1 MTEPAVLAK
10 VIAHRGASGD
20 APENTLAA
28 INLAHQ
34 SGATCVELDASI
46 SSDNIPFVHHD
57 DSLDRCTSGSGY
69 LCAHTA
75 EELDSLTADSGWEQ
89 YKGEPLPRLQAAIA
103 LLTRLQMGLNLEIKP
118 TPGLE
123 EPTALAVCEIIRES
137 WPIDLPL
144 VLSSFSRESLA
155 VARDTLPGAARA
167 LIVCAVPADWQHQ
180 TQLLQC
186 RNLHTAAPLLTA
198 EQAKNITEAGLG
210 LYCFT
215 VNKSA
220 EAHALFDMGVHG
232 VFSDYPQKLINE
244 LNIE

>member
-1 MTEPAVLAK
+1 MTEPALLAK
-10 VIAHRGASGD
+10 VIAHRGASGS

-28 INLAHQ
+28 ISLAAEV
-34 SGATCVELDASI
+34 GATCVELDASI

-57 DSLDRCTSGSGY
+57 DTLERCTNGRGY

-75 EELDSLTADSGWEQ
+75 KELDALTASSNKAGFDS
-89 YKGEPLPRLQAAIA
+89 EPLPRLSQAVA
-103 LLTRLQMGLNLEIKP
+103 LLSSLQMGLNLEIKP

-123 EPTALAVCEIIRES
+123 EPTALAVCDVIRDS

-144 VLSSFSRESLA
+144 VLSSFSREALA

-167 LIVCAVPADWQHQ
+167 LIVCAVPDDWQHQ

-186 RNLHTAAPLLTA
+186 RNLHMAAPLLDA
-198 EQAKNITEAGLG
+198 QRAKDIIDGGLG

-215 VNKSA
+215 VNDSDTAAKLL
-220 EAHALFDMGVHG
+220 EMGAHG
-232 VFSDYPQKLINE
+232 VFSDYPGE
-244 LNIE
+244 LLDSLS

>member
-1 MTEPAVLAK
+1 MTEPAPLAA
-10 VIAHRGASGD
+10 VIAHRGESGN

-28 INLAHQ
+28 IKLAHE

-46 SSDNIPFVHHD
+46 SADNIPFVHHD
-57 DSLDRCTSGSGY
+57 DTLNRCTNATGY

-75 EELDSLTADSGWEQ
+75 AELDKVVADGGMSK
-89 YKGEPLPRLQAAIA
+89 YAGEPLPRLEAAIA
-103 LLTRLQMGLNLEIKP
+103 LLTQLQMGLNLEIKP

-123 EPTALAVCEIIRES
+123 EPTALAVCELVRDT

-144 VLSSFSRESLA
+144 VISSFSRESLA

-167 LIVCAVPADWQHQ
+167 LIVCAVPENWQHQ

-186 RNLHTAAPLLTA
+186 RNLHTAAPLLNA
-198 EQAKNITEAGLG
+198 EQAIAITDAGLG

-215 VNKSA
+215 VNAVEDAKR
-220 EAHALFDMGVHG
+220 LLDMGVHG
-232 VFSDYPQKLINE
+232 VFSDYPKELISQLE
-244 LNIE
+244 L

>member
-1 MTEPAVLAK
+1 MTEPAILANI
-10 VIAHRGASGD
+10 IAHRGASGN

-28 INLAHQ
+28 IKLAHEG
-34 SGATCVELDASI
+34 GATCVELDASI
-46 SSDNIPFVHHD
+46 SSDNVPFVHHD
-57 DSLDRCTSGSGY
+57 DTLERCTNGSGY
-69 LCAHTA
+69 LCAHSAT
-75 EELDSLTADSGWEQ
+75 ELDKVLASAGMENYAD
-89 YKGEPLPRLQAAIA
+89 EPLPRLSAAVA
-103 LLTRLQMGLNLEIKP
+103 LLAQLQMGLNLEIKP

-123 EPTALAVCEIIRES
+123 EPTALAVCDVIRDH

-186 RNLHTAAPLLTA
+186 RNLHTAAPLLDEQQANEITA
-198 EQAKNITEAGLG
+198 AGLG

-215 VNKSA
+215 VNNA
-220 EAHALFDMGVHG
+220 EDAKRLLGMGVNG
-232 VFSDYPQKLINE
+232 VFSDYPAKLLASLRE
-244 LNIE
+244 D